1 MKNKFLIFI
10 VATTIFTSAVA
21 YSVSSSAQN
30 GVKVYPVYGL
40 SVGSRYRLINDA
52 ESVAKFNAGETGE
65 PLMIA
70 NLRGLEGKDIA
81 DRVLISVYV
90 YDLNRELKAGKT
102 SGRILSFFVQEL
114 KEEGDNIKYIKYQ
127 GLRAAEAFFPGDS
140 QTPPCKA
147 IYVVKGRRAYVIQVM
162 TCSAIDAKFNALKDQ
177 VKLL

>member
-1 MKNKFLIFI
+1 
-10 VATTIFTSAVA
+10 
-21 YSVSSSAQN
+21 
-30 GVKVYPVYGL
+30 
-40 SVGSRYRLINDA
+40 
-52 ESVAKFNAGETGE
+52 
-65 PLMIA
+65 MIA
-70 NLRGLEGKDIA
+70 SMQEVINKNTI
-81 DRVLISVYV
+81 DRALISVYV

-114 KEEGDNIKYIKYQ
+114 KEEGDIIKYIKYQ

-162 TCSAIDAKFNALKDQ
+162 TRSAIDAKFNALKDQ

>member
-1 MKNKFLIFI
+1 MKNNFLIFI
-10 VATTIFTSAVA
+10 VTTTIFTSAVA
-21 YSVSSSAQN
+21 YSVSSFAQN

-52 ESVAKFNAGETGE
+52 KFVAKFNADETGE

-70 NLRGLEGKDIA
+70 SMQEVINKNTI
-81 DRVLISVYV
+81 DRALISVYV

-102 SGRILSFFVQEL
+102 SGQILSFFVQEL
-114 KEEGDNIKYIKYQ
+114 KEEGDIINYITYQ
-127 GLRAAEAFFPGDS
+127 GLRAVEAFFPGNS
-140 QTPPCKA
+140 QTAPCKA

-162 TCSAIDAKFNALKDQ
+162 AYSAIDAKFNVLKDQ